1 MNRHEHLP
9 PIPEDELGAAIRSVP
24 YAAPDAGLTRRIMA
38 GLKPRRDGWFRRL
51 ALAARTPLTFSVTPL
66 AALTTAVVLFV
77 GGGVLYR
84 QMAGSS
90 ARPAFDALHPTGVPV
105 VFQFSDPAARSVAVM
120 GTFNDWNPRG
130 YEMVRDA
137 SSGQWTLKIRL
148 HPGQHDYVFWIDN
161 EKIQPDP
168 HADLI
173 QDDGF
178 GNANSVIFIKGNHD
192 QSI

>member
-9 PIPEDELGAAIRSVP
+9 PIPEDELGAAIQRVP
-24 YAAPDAGLTRRIMA
+24 YAEPDEDLTRRVMA
-38 GLKPRRDGWFRRL
+38 GLRPRRLGWFGRL
-51 ALAARTPLTFSVTPL
+51 VLGARTPLRFSLTPL
-66 AALTTAVVLFV
+66 TALMVAVVVFV
-77 GGGVLYR
+77 AGGLAYR
-84 QMAGSS
+84 QLAGI
-90 ARPAFDALHPTGVPV
+90 PAPPGADALHPTGVPV

-120 GTFNDWNPRG
+120 GSFNDWNPKG

-137 SSGQWTLKIRL
+137 ATGNWVLKVRL
-148 HPGQHDYVFWIDN
+148 HPGQHDYVFWVDD
-161 EKIQPDP
+161 EKIQADP
-168 HADLI
+168 RADLI